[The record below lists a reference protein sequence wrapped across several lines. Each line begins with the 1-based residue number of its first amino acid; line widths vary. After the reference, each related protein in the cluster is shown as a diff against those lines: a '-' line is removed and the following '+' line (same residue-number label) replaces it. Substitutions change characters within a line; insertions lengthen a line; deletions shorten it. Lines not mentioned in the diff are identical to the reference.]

1 MSNFESL
8 TCCMNEE
15 REESEWRNNAKGE
28 KKECDSDC
36 FINRPQDG
44 EAYPYGV
51 LSTDLDWDDPIT
63 VQVCFLWHHYFII
76 LLDSRHIIK
85 S

>member
-8 TCCMNEE
+8 TCCMNEDQ
-15 REESEWRNNAKGE
+15 EESEWKNDAKGE

-44 EAYPYGV
+44 EAYPYCV

-63 VQVCFLWHHYFII
+63 VQVCFLRYHYFMI